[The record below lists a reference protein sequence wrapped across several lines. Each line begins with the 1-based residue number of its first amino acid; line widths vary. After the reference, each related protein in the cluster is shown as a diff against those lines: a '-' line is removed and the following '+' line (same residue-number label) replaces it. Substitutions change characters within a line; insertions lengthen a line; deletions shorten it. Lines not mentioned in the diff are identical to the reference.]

1 MTGVIA
7 LCLDLL
13 VFENQAEVT
22 RSSQANGLAELGV
35 IYIGTKL
42 EQKRVG
48 LPPAQGLLV
57 TEVKAGGPA
66 EQAGLRPGDLITAI
80 NGKPL
85 EPTDSL
91 LAVLAN
97 NRPGDRVVLTVVRQN
112 ETLKLE
118 VTLSELR

>member
-1 MTGVIA
+1 LTGVIA